1 MRVANKVINPST
13 PRQFVRGYQAFEK
26 NEVRQAMYKI
36 ATFLVQ
42 HFWGRPAEMA
52 DSLGVL
58 LLTWNQAFYRYG
70 PFDYRKLER
79 AIELNIGALKSFR
92 KRDILSYSSRDDRE
106 VRRLFRIFLN
116 ALQIS
121 RGSQKG
127 NRSPVAVAKGLHLLA
142 PAFFPLW
149 DDKIARAYDCY
160 YSKNPAQKYVE
171 FVRISNRIARELANL
186 LPPHPRPF
194 TKRFD
199 EYNYARF
206 TKSWIV

>member
-1 MRVANKVINPST
+1 MHDINPPT
-13 PRQFVRGYQAFEK
+13 PRQFVRGCRAFEK

-70 PFDYRKLER
+70 PFDYRKLQR
-79 AIELNIGALKSFR
+79 AIELNIGGLKSFR
-92 KRDILSYSSRDDRE
+92 KRDIRSYSSRDDRM
-106 VRRLFRIFLN
+106 VKRLFRIFLN

-127 NRSPVAVAKGLHLLA
+127 NRSPVAVAKALHLLA
-142 PAFFPLW
+142 PRYFPLW
-149 DDKIARAYDCY
+149 DDKIARAYHCY
-160 YSKNPAQKYVE
+160 YHNDAAQQYLKFIQITRSFAEKLCSHLPAHQ
-171 FVRISNRIARELANL
+171 
-186 LPPHPRPF
+186 RPF
-194 TKRFD
+194 TKLFD

-206 TKSWIV
+206 TKSWIANN